1 MPSCTKV
8 IVNVKFSAADGI
20 DEVVKP
26 AWSWQHADGQLTLSG
41 LSEGTHV
48 SLYDAGGI
56 LISRQTADGAQLQ
69 FKAPARRVYI
79 LKVGNESIIIR

>member
-1 MPSCTKV
+1 MPTSNALV
-8 IVNVKFSAADGI
+8 INAILETDTGI
-20 DEVVKP
+20 DEVTKP
-26 AWSWQHADGQLTLSG
+26 AWSWQHADGQFTLSG
-41 LSEGTHV
+41 LSAGTPV

-56 LISRQTADGAQLQ
+56 LISRQTANGAQLQ